1 MKIQNIP
8 FHTTNWDELES
19 TQQPGET
26 GFVTTRMLQF
36 GDVRVRMVEYSPG
49 YVADH
54 WCSKGHFI
62 LCIEGEMITELQ
74 DGRKME
80 LKTGMTYQVG
90 DNMEAHRS
98 TTKNGCKLFII
109 D

>member
-1 MKIQNIP
+1 
-8 FHTTNWDELES
+8 
-19 TQQPGET
+19 
-26 GFVTTRMLQF
+26 
-36 GDVRVRMVEYSPG
+36 MVEYSPG

-62 LCIEGEMITELQ
+62 LCIEGEMVTELQ

-90 DNMEAHRS
+90 EQYGS
-98 TTKNGCKLFII
+98 TSLHHKERL
-109 D
+109 

>member
-1 MKIQNIP
+1 
-8 FHTTNWDELES
+8 
-19 TQQPGET
+19 
-26 GFVTTRMLQF
+26 
-36 GDVRVRMVEYSPG
+36 MV
-49 YVADH
+49 
-54 WCSKGHFI
+54 
-62 LCIEGEMITELQ
+62 TELQ

>member
-1 MKIQNIP
+1 MPPHP
-8 FHTTNWDELES
+8 FHTTQWDAIEK
-19 TQQPGET
+19 TVHKGET
-26 GFVTTRMLQF
+26 GEAIWQTLML
-36 GDVRVRMVEYSPG
+36 GTIRIRKVEYKAG
-49 YVADH
+49 YLADH

-62 LCIEGEMITELQ
+62 LCIEGEMVTELQ
-74 DGRKME
+74 DGRKIE